1 MELIK
6 IDYLQIGVAASKLLT
21 VSNLSINSGQ
31 KIGLIGN
38 NGAGKTTL
46 MRILAQEKL
55 TDSFTVKGT
64 VSSNCNFAYVS
75 QLLDAGDKSGGQREK
90 LALNKAV
97 TQLKN
102 MPNGLLLLDEPT
114 SNLDITQQQ
123 WLIKLINKS
132 KIACL
137 IISHDQNFLNQV
149 CDSIWYI
156 RNKEVHNFSGTYEE
170 FCSFSE
176 DQRKRA
182 ETTYEQKKKHLEQ
195 LKRSYNLHFNKAR
208 TFSHNKKGLSSSD
221 WRSKSMGK
229 QKTANNVIRAS
240 KNLASRINKEKAEIK
255 KPQMHHAITLKNG
268 NKAIT
273 DLSIS
278 PKSKALRLEKQQ
290 VNAYGQELFS
300 ITQEANLTYSSKVV
314 LTGQNG
320 IGKTVFLKKI
330 KNRQLTGFYNSK
342 LKIGYFNQNI
352 VTSQTDKTLLDS
364 LFATSIFDDSSTMQ
378 VLGDLHLRQ
387 YGQRKISDLSGGQLV
402 CFNLAKILTGQYNL
416 LLLDEPTNFLDI
428 ASVNALAEF
437 VTAYPFA
444 MILVSHD
451 QAFIKQLEA
460 VKWQIKDRCL
470 ITSASSQKKRSR
482 KSNDNEL
489 ELLKFKLDQLMLDSQ
504 TSISEIKRVKK
515 QIQNLQ

>member
-6 IDYLQIGVAASKLLT
+6 IDYLQIDVAASKLLT
-21 VSNLSINSGQ
+21 VSNLSINSRQ

-46 MRILAQEKL
+46 MKILAQEKL
-55 TDSFTVKGT
+55 TDLFTIKGA
-64 VSSNCNFAYVS
+64 VINNCNFAYVP

-90 LALNKAV
+90 LALSRAIV
-97 TQLKN
+97 QLKN

-114 SNLDITQQQ
+114 SNLDIAQQQ
-123 WLIKLINKS
+123 WLIKLISKS

-137 IISHDQNFLNQV
+137 IISHDQNFLNKV
-149 CDSIWYI
+149 CDSVWYVQ
-156 RNKEVHNFSGTYEE
+156 NQEVHNFSGTYEE

-240 KNLASRINKEKAEIK
+240 KNLASRINKEKTEIK

-268 NKAIT
+268 NNAIT

-278 PKSKALRLEKQQ
+278 PKSKALRLEKQPI
-290 VNAYGQELFS
+290 NAYGQKLFN
-300 ITQEANLTYSSKVV
+300 ITQEVNLVYGSKVV

-387 YGQRKISDLSGGQLV
+387 YGEHKISDLSGGQLV

-451 QAFIKQLEA
+451 QAFIKQLE
-460 VKWQIKDRCL
+460 VPKWQIKNSRL
-470 ITSASSQKKRSR
+470 ITSTAQKRQSR
-482 KSNDNEL
+482 KGNNNEL
-489 ELLKFKLDQLMLDSQ
+489 ELLKFKLDQLMLDSNA
-504 TSISEIKRVKK
+504 SISEIKQVKAR
-515 QIQNLQ
+515 IQELQ

>member
-6 IDYLQIGVAASKLLT
+6 IDYLQIDVAASKLLT
-21 VSNLSINSGQ
+21 VSNLSINSRQ

-46 MRILAQEKL
+46 MKILAQEKL
-55 TDSFTVKGT
+55 SDLFTIKGA
-64 VSSNCNFAYVS
+64 VINNCNFAYVP

-90 LALNKAV
+90 LALSRAV
-97 TQLKN
+97 AKLKN
-102 MPNGLLLLDEPT
+102 LPKGLLLLDEPT

-137 IISHDQNFLNQV
+137 IISHDQNFLNKV

-156 RNKEVHNFSGTYEE
+156 QNKEVHNFSGTYEE

-182 ETTYEQKKKHLEQ
+182 ETTYEQKEKHLEQ
-195 LKRSYNLHFNKAR
+195 LKKSYNQHFNKAR

-221 WRSKSMGK
+221 WRSKSLGK

-240 KNLASRINKEKAEIK
+240 KSLANRINKEKGELK
-255 KPQMHHAITLKNG
+255 KPPVHHAITLKNG
-268 NKAIT
+268 NNGIT

-278 PKSKALRLEKQQ
+278 SKSKALRLEKQPL
-290 VNAYGQELFS
+290 NAYGQKLFN
-300 ITQEANLTYSSKVV
+300 ITQEVNLAYGSKIV

-330 KNRQLTGFYNSK
+330 KNKQLTGFYNPK

-352 VTSQTDKTLLDS
+352 VASQTNKTLLDS

-387 YGQRKISDLSGGQLV
+387 YGEHKISDLSGGQLV

-451 QAFIKQLEA
+451 QAFIKQLKIT
-460 VKWQIKDRCL
+460 KWHIKNSRL
-470 ITSASSQKKRSR
+470 ITSTAQKKQS
-482 KSNDNEL
+482 KKGNNNEL
-489 ELLKFKLDQLMLDSQ
+489 ELLKFKLDQLMLDSNA
-504 TSISEIKRVKK
+504 SISEIKQVKAR
-515 QIQNLQ
+515 IQELQ

>member
-31 KIGLIGN
+31 KIGLVGN

-46 MRILAQEKL
+46 MRILAQEKF
-55 TDSFTVKGT
+55 TDLFTIKG
-64 VSSNCNFAYVS
+64 VVANNCNFAYVP
-75 QLLDAGDKSGGQREK
+75 QLLDAGDKSGGQGEK
-90 LALNKAV
+90 LALSKAIA
-97 TQLKN
+97 QLKN

-137 IISHDQNFLNQV
+137 IVSHDQNFLNKV

-156 RNKEVHNFSGTYEE
+156 QNKEVHNFSGTYEE
-170 FCSFSE
+170 FRSFSE

-195 LKRSYNLHFNKAR
+195 LKRSYNLHFNRAR

-229 QKTANNVIRAS
+229 QKTVNNVIRAS

-255 KPQMHHAITLKNG
+255 KPQMHHAITLKKG
-268 NKAIT
+268 NNAIT

-278 PKSKALRLEKQQ
+278 PKSKALRLEKQPI
-290 VNAYGQELFS
+290 NAYGQKLFN
-300 ITQEANLTYSSKVV
+300 ITQEVNLVYGSKVV

-320 IGKTVFLKKI
+320 SGKTVFLKKI
-330 KNRQLTGFYNSK
+330 KNKQLTGFYNPK

-352 VTSQTDKTLLDS
+352 VASQTDKTLLDS

-387 YGQRKISDLSGGQLV
+387 YGEHKISDLSGGQLV

-451 QAFIKQLEA
+451 QAFIKQLK
-460 VKWQIKDRCL
+460 VPKWQIKNSRL
-470 ITSASSQKKRSR
+470 ITSTAQKKQF
-482 KSNDNEL
+482 KKGNNNEL
-489 ELLKFKLDQLMLDSQ
+489 ELLKFKLDQLMLDSRA
-504 TSISEIKRVKK
+504 SISEIKQVKAR
-515 QIQNLQ
+515 IQELQ